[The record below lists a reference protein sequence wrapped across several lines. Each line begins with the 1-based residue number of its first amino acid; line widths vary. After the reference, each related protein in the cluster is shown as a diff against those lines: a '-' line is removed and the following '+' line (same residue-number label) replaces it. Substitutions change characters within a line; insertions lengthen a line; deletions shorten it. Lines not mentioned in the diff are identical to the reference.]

1 MAQMGPETMKIT
13 LGILQIIGG
22 VSMIISGLI
31 VIFAGA

>member
-1 MAQMGPETMKIT
+1 MRTT

-31 VIFAGA
+31 VIFWGA

>member
-1 MAQMGPETMKIT
+1 MKLT

-31 VIFAGA
+31 IIWGA

>member
-1 MAQMGPETMKIT
+1 MKIT

-31 VIFAGA
+31 IIWGA